1 MKEPKYQEQYLHH
14 QKNGL
19 SSALIRE
26 LVFGIED
33 GMVST
38 LGAVTGIATS
48 TNNHFFVVLSG
59 SVIIAVESISM
70 AVGSYLSNKSEQ
82 AIDDRIIAEEKEEIR
97 KYPVEEKE
105 EMVDLFVKDG
115 WSKEMALKMA
125 DETAGKPKLMLREMA
140 YRELNLVPDSHE
152 SPVKKGGIMLFSY
165 ILGGFVPLTP
175 YLLLPV
181 EQAIWVSIPVT
192 MSGLFILGV
201 FTTKYSKRK
210 WWKAGLE
217 MLALASTAALIG
229 YAVGQLV
236 DGVWMK

>member
-1 MKEPKYQEQYLHH
+1 MKEQRHNQDYIHH
-14 QKNGL
+14 QDGL

-26 LVFGIED
+26 LVFGMED

-38 LGAVTGIATS
+38 LGAITGIATS

-82 AIDDRIIAEEKEEIR
+82 AIDDRIIAEEKEEIEQF
-97 KYPVEEKE
+97 PEEEKE
-105 EMVDLFVKDG
+105 EMVELFVKDG
-115 WSKEMALKMA
+115 WSLALAKTMAE
-125 DETAGKPKLMLREMA
+125 ETAKKPKLMLREMA

-152 SPVKKGGIMLFSY
+152 SAAKKGLIMFGSY
-165 ILGGFVPLTP
+165 IVGGMVPLLP

-181 EQAIWVSIPVT
+181 NQALWVSIPVT
-192 MSGLFILGV
+192 MAGLFILGS
-201 FTTKYSKRK
+201 FTTRYSKRK

-217 MLALASTAALIG
+217 MLLLASVAAAIG
-229 YAVGQLV
+229 YIVGQLV
-236 DGVWMK
+236 DTLWIK